1 MEIFMNAKDIL
12 KYGNR
17 TLINSL
23 EGMSEEQW
31 YVEGV
36 GGVWSTKDIIAHLAS
51 YERTLVEIF
60 GLFLENNPT
69 PLLSKMGADP
79 GKFNDDEVALRKD
92 RSSAEV
98 LAEYNDAHSQAMSLV
113 NDIPVEKLREVGTI
127 PWYGPEYSLDDLIVY
142 MFYGHKREHSA
153 EIAVFR
159 TERSG

>member
-1 MEIFMNAKDIL
+1 MNAKDIL

-23 EGMSEEQW
+23 EGLSEEQW

-36 GGVWSTKDIIAHLAS
+36 CGVWSTKDIIAHLAS
-51 YERTLVEIF
+51 FEWTLVEII

-69 PLLSKMGADP
+69 PLLRRMETDP
-79 GKFNDDEVALRKD
+79 GQFNDDEVAFRKD
-92 RSSAEV
+92 RSPAEV
-98 LAEYNDAHSQAMSLV
+98 LAEYNDAHSQAMRLIT
-113 NDIPVEKLREVGTI
+113 NIPFEKLREVGTI

-153 EIAVFR
+153 EIAVYR
-159 TERSG
+159 TKRGV